1 MNAWT
6 LFSSLD
12 QNFDVPFLDGVQAL
26 LSALIAYVR
35 QPLLAGAVVW
45 IAGTAMVEMYA
56 PGGDPMTGLVRKLM
70 RAAIVIFLVSSA
82 PTFNQYIGNLLLNTL
97 PTDISNAVS
106 GVAGGPTVAAASFDQ
121 LLNQAWAAGLQVYKN
136 LPAWSLKG
144 VGLMILVALY
154 WAVAAVTIA
163 VSFLVYLATHVFLGL
178 VVATG
183 PLFVCCL
190 LWQRTTRF
198 FDGWLG
204 AAGSLIL
211 TQVLVVALLA
221 MLVQVESRLVLEIA
235 GLNGSGG
242 VNVNNEVGQLHLLLF
257 RRWCRWRL
265 RCRSFAPGRS
275 VATGAKT
282 CMGTQPGPPA
292 TRSSV
297 VGSRCAGSSDVV
309 RRWRDI
315 ARETGARVP
324 DLPGSGT
331 RRPVCPDAFRK
342 GTQLRGPQLP
352 ILALLGC
359 RPRPQTGELAG
370 IRWLARATRPAH
382 LPIRPAICRG
392 ANASVQ
398 SILERR
404 PGRA

>member
-6 LFSSLD
+6 LFASLD
-12 QNFDVPFLDGVQAL
+12 QNFDVQFLGAVQAL

-45 IAGTAMVEMYA
+45 IAGTAMVEMYS
-56 PGGDPMTGLVRKLM
+56 PGSEPMTGLVRKLL
-70 RAAIVIFLVSSA
+70 RAAIVVFLVSSA

-106 GVAGGPTVAAASFDQ
+106 GVAGGPAVAAASFDQ

-198 FDGWLG
+198 FDGWVG

-221 MLVQVESRLVLEIA
+221 MLVTVESQLVLQIA
-235 GLNGSGG
+235 GLNRNGG
-242 VNVNNEVGQLHLLLF
+242 VNVNNEVGQLHLLLEAGLMF
-257 RRWCRWRL
+257 
-265 RCRSFAPGRS
+265 F
-275 VATGAKT
+275 VAACIAK
-282 CMGTQPGPPA
+282 
-292 TRSSV
+292 
-297 VGSRCAGSSDVV
+297 
-309 RRWRDI
+309 
-315 ARETGARVP
+315 
-324 DLPGSGT
+324 
-331 RRPVCPDAFRK
+331 
-342 GTQLRGPQLP
+342 QLP
-352 ILALLGC
+352 D
-359 RPRPQTGELAG
+359 
-370 IRWLARATRPAH
+370 LARAIMGGIAHNTAPYSRAVMGTLGGAGGAVVGGIAGGPAGAVTGAAAGAEMATSGFARA
-382 LPIRPAICRG
+382 LRLVPAG
-392 ANASVQ
+392 KAK
-398 SILERR
+398 
-404 PGRA
+404 